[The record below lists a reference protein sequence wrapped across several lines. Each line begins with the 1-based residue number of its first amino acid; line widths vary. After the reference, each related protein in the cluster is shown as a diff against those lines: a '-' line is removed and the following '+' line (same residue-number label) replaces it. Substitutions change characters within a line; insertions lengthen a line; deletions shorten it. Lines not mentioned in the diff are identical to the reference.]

1 MLWKCSLLCCETM
14 LVNTETLLSDLSAV
28 MPRPADATF
37 FPADLFAHAA
47 NLSTIKLTHTKP
59 KEHSRR

>member
-1 MLWKCSLLCCETM
+1 M